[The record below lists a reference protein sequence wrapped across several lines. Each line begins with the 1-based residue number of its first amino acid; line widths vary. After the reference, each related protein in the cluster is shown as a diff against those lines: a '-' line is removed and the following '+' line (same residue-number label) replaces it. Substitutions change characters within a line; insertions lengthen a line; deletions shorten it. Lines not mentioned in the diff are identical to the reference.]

1 MVVVEKCLLPDG
13 PTARKEVAFMI
24 RYKVDVLA
32 KLKDA
37 GYTTYKLQHE
47 KQLHAMTVQALRSG
61 KLVSWSVLDTL
72 CHLLNCQPGDLVQHI
87 DEPPA
92 DAE

>member
-1 MVVVEKCLLPDG
+1 MVVVEKGQRPDG

-32 KLKDA
+32 KLKEA
-37 GYTTYKLQHE
+37 GFTSYRLRKE
-47 KQLHAMTVQALRSG
+47 KILG
-61 KLVSWSVLDTL
+61 ESVLTKLRNGNLLSWHELDII
-72 CHLLNCQPGDLVQHI
+72 CHLLKCQPGDLVQHI